1 MMGVL
6 SRTVQITMRDP
17 HPPPS
22 AVRGAAPSSGG
33 RDAFS
38 ASRSEGPD
46 WPAERATR
54 RKGDPSEGRP
64 ISEGQPSEGDPS
76 EEIFRREG

>member
-1 MMGVL
+1 MVVVEKFVEGAGEG
-6 SRTVQITMRDP
+6 
-17 HPPPS
+17 
-22 AVRGAAPSSGG
+22 AVRRGAAHGSGG

-54 RKGDPSEGRP
+54 REGDPSEGRP
-64 ISEGQPSEGDPS
+64 VGRAKYVST
-76 EEIFRREG
+76 